1 MHCFAFEKSGH
12 FLSVPISP
20 VACGRD
26 ESWSH
31 WQVTFA
37 TKESWVAWLFMN
49 QAPRARWGVGVG
61 CRQWLEG
68 PFVTAV
74 GDLHLVLEYTSTLV
88 ASCLWLSQHSA
99 PTIDS
104 I

>member
-26 ESWSH
+26 ESWSL
-31 WQVTFA
+31 WQVMFA
-37 TKESWVAWLFMN
+37 TRESWVAWLFMN
-49 QAPRARWGVGVG
+49 QAPWARWGVGVG
-61 CRQWLEG
+61 YRPWLEG

-74 GDLHLVLEYTSTLV
+74 GDLHLVLE
-88 ASCLWLSQHSA
+88 
-99 PTIDS
+99 
-104 I
+104 